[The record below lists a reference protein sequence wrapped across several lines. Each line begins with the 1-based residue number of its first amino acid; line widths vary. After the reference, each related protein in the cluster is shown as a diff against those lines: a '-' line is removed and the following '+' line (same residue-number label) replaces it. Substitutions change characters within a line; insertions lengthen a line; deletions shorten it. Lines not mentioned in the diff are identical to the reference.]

1 METDL
6 RDSEPSSRAVERET
20 ARSAEQWAN
29 WTTDQIRSAIEAER
43 EQTFDLLT
51 EVLVRI
57 KKDMIPEVVATLPA
71 LRGPVGPAGPVGKL
85 PIAQEWHRETVYYEG
100 SVVTYE
106 GGSYQALRDTG
117 EPPDNETH
125 WQCLAAPGRDA
136 KSFRHRGTF
145 KYDVEYASH
154 DIVALNGG
162 SFLALHDK
170 PGLCPGPGWQLLV
183 APGKRGVAGERG
195 PQGDRGPAG
204 VPGPPFRAACCR
216 NRAGRYLNNSGRGS
230 GMKPSRFGI
239 CTRGSVCASRT
250 VALSII
256 LPSARMKATTE

>member
-6 RDSEPSSRAVERET
+6 RYSEPSSPAVERERL
-20 ARSAEQWAN
+20 ASAEQWAN

-71 LRGPVGPAGPVGKL
+71 LRGPVGPVGPAGKL
-85 PIAQEWHRETVYYEG
+85 PIIKKWTRETVFYEG
-100 SVVTYE
+100 DIVTYD
-106 GGSYQALRDTG
+106 GGRYQALRDTG
-117 EPPDNETH
+117 EPPDNEMH

-136 KSFRHRGTF
+136 KSIRHRGTY
-145 KYDVEYASH
+145 KEDSEYAAY
-154 DIVALNGG
+154 DAVALNGG
-162 SFLALHDK
+162 SFLALRDK
-170 PGLCPGPGWQLLV
+170 PGACPGPGWQLLA

-204 VPGPPFRAACCR
+204 IGGPPGKDATTIACWKLDRAAYT
-216 NRAGRYLNNSGRGS
+216 ATPVMSDGTSGPPLNLRGLFEQFQDEV
-230 GMKPSRFGI
+230 G
-239 CTRGSVCASRT
+239 
-250 VALSII
+250 
-256 LPSARMKATTE
+256 